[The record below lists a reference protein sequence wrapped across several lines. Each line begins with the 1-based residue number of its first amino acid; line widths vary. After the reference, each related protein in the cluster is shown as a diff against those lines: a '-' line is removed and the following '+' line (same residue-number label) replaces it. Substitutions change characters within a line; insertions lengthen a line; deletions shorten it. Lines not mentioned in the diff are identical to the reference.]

1 MLSVYLQGGLGNQ
14 LFQLF
19 TCIALSIRY
28 KKLCIFPYSEFV
40 NYGRKTYW
48 NNFLK
53 EIKPL
58 TNTRLPQLRRYN
70 ESYFHYRA
78 IPNKDN
84 IMLFGYF
91 QSYKYFKN
99 EYEKIIKIIKLREKQ
114 DEVFKKYNQYFQND
128 VISLHFRLGDY
139 LTNAAHP
146 VLNLEYYKK
155 ALQHIINKTGKNNY
169 DVLYFCQKSDNYM
182 VLTKIKILKILYPDL
197 NFIKATDDSEDYEQ
211 MLMMSCCKHH
221 IIANSSFSWWGA
233 YFNKNDKIVC
243 YPSLWFSGSIAHHN
257 TKDLCPSDW
266 IRI

>member
-28 KKLCIFPYSEFV
+28 NKLCIFPYSEFV

-70 ESYFHYRA
+70 EPCFHYKE
-78 IPNKDN
+78 IPNIDN
-84 IMLFGYF
+84 IILFGYF
-91 QSYKYFKN
+91 QSDNFFKN
-99 EYEKIIKIIKLREKQ
+99 EYDKIIKIIKLKEKQ

-155 ALQHIINKTGKNNY
+155 
-169 DVLYFCQKSDNYM
+169 
-182 VLTKIKILKILYPDL
+182 
-197 NFIKATDDSEDYEQ
+197 
-211 MLMMSCCKHH
+211 
-221 IIANSSFSWWGA
+221 
-233 YFNKNDKIVC
+233 
-243 YPSLWFSGSIAHHN
+243 SI
-257 TKDLCPSDW
+257 TTYY
-266 IRI
+266 